1 MPARMIIAVAVTNDA
16 HKVSGHAG
24 RARHWLVYEVSD
36 ATEIPQPRRTD
47 LEAEMVFHHYE
58 EAEKGAHPLDGIEAI
73 IAISAGEGFLKHMAK
88 RGVDV
93 ALTAETD
100 PAKAVADY
108 LTNRLS
114 APKPRPI
121 GALICKTLDLFSK
134 HK

>member
-1 MPARMIIAVAVTNDA
+1 MRIAVAITNDA
-16 HKVSGHAG
+16 TKVSGHAG
-24 RARHWLVYEVSD
+24 RARHWLVFD
-36 ATEIPQPRRTD
+36 ADQPDAIAPPSRMD
-47 LEAEMVFHHYE
+47 LESEMVFHHLE
-58 EAEKGAHPLDGIEAI
+58 EGATHPLDGNQVI

-88 RGVDV
+88 RGVHV

-108 LTNRLS
+108 LTQSLS

>member
-1 MPARMIIAVAVTNDA
+1 MKIAVAVTNDA
-16 HKVSGHAG
+16 LKVSGHAG
-24 RARHWLVYEVSD
+24 RARHWLVYDGSD
-36 ATEIPQPRRTD
+36 ADAIAPTPPRRVD
-47 LEAEMVFHHYE
+47 LDADMVFHHYE
-58 EAEKGAHPLDGIEAI
+58 DEAGKEPHPLDGIEAI

-88 RGVDV
+88 RGVEV

-100 PAKAVADY
+100 PAKAVSDY